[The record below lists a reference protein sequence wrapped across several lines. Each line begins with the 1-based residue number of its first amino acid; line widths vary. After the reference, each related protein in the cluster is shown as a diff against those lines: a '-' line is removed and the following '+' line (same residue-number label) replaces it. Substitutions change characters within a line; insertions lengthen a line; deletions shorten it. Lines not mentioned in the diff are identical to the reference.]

1 MKRWSG
7 ASLGIGLMLMVV
19 LVGCVVEPTTPLSVG
34 LTESVELAY
43 VLNDMVWVYDAETK
57 QHQAISVTSSSAN
70 GASAALPALLPG
82 GVGVIF
88 EQIIGGRTTKPYYEL
103 WRYTLST
110 QTSDLL
116 ATHQSP
122 VTALRIAPNGQYVC
136 YLVDETL
143 FLTDL
148 TSATTTRLHAGV
160 AAAAWSPNSRRIV
173 YATTDER
180 VLVREFDVVGQLTE
194 PEVLLEQAAT
204 ALTFV
209 DNHQLL
215 LAGPSADEYA
225 VLLYNLNTAALTA
238 VTSLRFSAP
247 SGTAEKL
254 WFDAKARRILYQRGD
269 TNDAGVAQPVVW
281 LLYLEKDVAKRLLA
295 DGNNAI
301 WSNIENEIYYQTL
314 TPAAIVQSSTTGLNH
329 TEFVTGGSAVTSSL
343 TLSSNE

>member
-7 ASLGIGLMLMVV
+7 ASLGVSLLLTV
-19 LVGCVVEPTTPLSVG
+19 VGCVVEPTAPLAVG
-34 LTESVELAY
+34 LTEPVELAY
-43 VLNDMVWVYDAETK
+43 VLNDMVWVYDAKTE
-57 QHQAISVTSSSAN
+57 QHQAISVTSSSTN

-88 EQIIGGRTTKPYYEL
+88 EQVIGAQTTQPYNEL

-116 ATHQSP
+116 ATHQTP
-122 VTALRIAPNGQYVC
+122 ITALRIAPNGQYVC

-143 FLTDL
+143 YLTDL
-148 TSATTTRLHAGV
+148 TTATTNRLHEGV
-160 AAAAWSPNSRRIV
+160 VAVAWSPNSRRIV

-180 VLVREFDVVGQLTE
+180 VLVREFDVAGQLTE

-215 LAGPSADEYA
+215 LVGPHVNEYA
-225 VLLYNLNTAALTA
+225 VLLYNLNTTALTP
-238 VTSLRFSAP
+238 VTSLRFNAP
-247 SGTAEKL
+247 SSAAEKL
-254 WFDAKARRILYQRGD
+254 WFDAKAERILYQRSD
-269 TNDAGVAQPVVW
+269 TNDAGVAQPMVW
-281 LLYLEKDVAKRLLA
+281 LLYLKKDVAKQLFT
-295 DGNNAI
+295 DGSDAI

-314 TPAAIVQSSTTGLNH
+314 NPPAIVQSSSTGLNH
-329 TEFVTGGSAVTSSL
+329 TEFVVGGSAITSSHML
-343 TLSSNE
+343 GSNE